1 MMLTLR
7 KADSNDIQNILHLY
21 AQPKMDNGN
30 VINIESAQAIFRR
43 MQSYPNYYLYVAVLS
58 RSIVGTFALLIM
70 DNIGHQGSP
79 SGIIEDV
86 VVDAACQGQGIGK
99 QMMQY
104 AYKECQNAGCYK
116 MVLSSNLKRTGAHA
130 FYESLGFE
138 KHGFSYQVSV
148 VSINKK

>member
-1 MMLTLR
+1 MLKIR
-7 KADSNDIQNILHLY
+7 KADSNDMHPILGLY

-30 VINIESAQAIFRR
+30 VIEVEAAQAIFKR
-43 MQSYPNYYLYVAVLS
+43 MQSYPNYHLYVAVS
-58 RSIVGTFALLIM
+58 NECIVGTFALLIM

-86 VVDAACQGQGIGK
+86 VVDASCQGQGIGR

-104 AYKECQNAGCYK
+104 AYEECQKAGCYK
-116 MVLSSNLKRTGAHA
+116 MMLSSNLKRTDAHA

-138 KHGFSYQVSV
+138 KHGFSFRVS
-148 VSINKK
+148 SKEK